1 MLVGGEAFGGGE
13 PDEFDAFLLGVRN
26 LALRP
31 RHILAVAA
39 IEALHRLRALTHRG
53 ADAVHRGIAA
63 ADYDDMLVLGIEA
76 AIVERGNVVAKALA
90 VRRDQIVERRDR
102 KSTRLNS
109 SH

>member
-31 RHILAVAA
+31 RHIFAVAA
-39 IEALHRLRALTHRG
+39 IEAFDRLRALAHRG

-63 ADYDDMLVLGIEA
+63 ADYEDMLVLGIET
-76 AIVERGNVVAKALA
+76 AISHSGRSEERWVGKAC
-90 VRRDQIVERRDR
+90 VRTVRSWWLRGPE
-102 KSTRLNS
+102 KKKT
-109 SH
+109 